1 VALVE
6 RLITA
11 MRLMHDGE
19 DATPITSGAVDIPI
33 GSIGAL
39 GPSGRHDLRRMHT
52 TGALDR

>member
-1 VALVE
+1 VALVG